1 MVQVNTRRR
10 LVALTGV
17 LGLVFAM
24 MAVAIGASP
33 VSAQDDQGHP
43 AHIHT
48 GTCDDLGEVVYPLSN
63 VGPGEIKNG
72 KSVESGD
79 AIGATEDIYPVEIS
93 ITSVDTTLAE
103 IADGNHAVNVHESS
117 ANIQNYIAC
126 GNIGGQPIDG
136 DLIIGLEQRND
147 SGYTG
152 IAVIHPRED
161 YVVVTV
167 YLSEGLAGEAAT
179 PDNASNS
186 TAAPTQA
193 ASPATDAVDISG
205 FAFSQPDLQIAAG
218 TTVTWTNQ
226 DSANHTVTSDDGAFD
241 SGQLAQGGTFSWTFD
256 TPGTYTYHCANHPNM
271 TATVTVS

>member
-1 MVQVNTRRR
+1 M
-10 LVALTGV
+10 LA
-17 LGLVFAM
+17 A
-24 MAVAIGASP
+24 AIGALP
-33 VSAQDDQGHP
+33 ASAQDDQGHP

-72 KSVESGD
+72 KSVELGE

-93 ITSVDTTLAE
+93 ITSVKTSLAE
-103 IADGNHAVNVHESS
+103 IADGNHAINVHESS
-117 ANIQNYIAC
+117 DNIQNYIAC

-179 PDNASNS
+179 PVDGDTS
-186 TAAPTQA
+186 TDAAPTQA
-193 ASPATDAVDISG
+193 AAAADVAVDISG

-241 SGQLAQGGTFSWTFD
+241 SGQLAQGDTYSWTFD

-271 TATVTVS
+271 TASVTVS